1 MQMFSKVD
9 SAKRNEFLDSAKAAR
24 EERMQRKR
32 QDTAA
37 ITIQVGRLYNDRGK
51 TILKFSFVPRASTAK
66 FFLVLT
72 PYNLSEIHCQMPMIS
87 LR

>member
-37 ITIQVGRLYNDRGK
+37 ITIQVGRLYNDRG
-51 TILKFSFVPRASTAK
+51 
-66 FFLVLT
+66 
-72 PYNLSEIHCQMPMIS
+72 
-87 LR
+87 